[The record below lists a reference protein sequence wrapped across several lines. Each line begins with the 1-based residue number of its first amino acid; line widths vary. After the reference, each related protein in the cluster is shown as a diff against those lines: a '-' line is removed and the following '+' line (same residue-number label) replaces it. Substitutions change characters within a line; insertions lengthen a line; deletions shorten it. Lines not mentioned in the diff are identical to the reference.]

1 MSKRIIELLKESE
14 LLRRRLNNINFTCD
28 SLALRILLI
37 RKQAHI
43 TDELNLYTNE
53 EILTATT
60 SEKDKDKTKHKV
72 IFQEIEEQEEETLLD
87 IFLYYVLF
95 KSEKFPMFLEL
106 GLTALNREKKK
117 IRILKNK

>member
-14 LLRRRLNNINFTCD
+14 LLRRRLNNMNFTCD
-28 SLALRILLI
+28 SLTLRILLI
-37 RKQAHI
+37 REQSDI
-43 TDELNLYTNE
+43 TDKLNLYSND

-60 SEKDKDKTKHKV
+60 SEKTKDKTKHRV

-95 KSEKFPMFLEL
+95 KSEKFPMFLAL

-117 IRILKNK
+117 ITIKIKG